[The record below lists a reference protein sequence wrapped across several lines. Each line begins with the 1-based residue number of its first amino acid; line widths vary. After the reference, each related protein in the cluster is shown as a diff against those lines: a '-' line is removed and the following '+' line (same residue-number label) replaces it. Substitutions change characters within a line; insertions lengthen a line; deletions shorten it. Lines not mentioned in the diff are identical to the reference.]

1 VTLEPAA
8 SADGFLTVPLLDA
21 GAVSRLRAEFDRFAP
36 PEGHGFHASS
46 AHGSRADARAA
57 DQLLKAALR
66 PALAEVLPGHEP
78 VLAAFISK
86 GVADGAVVDVHQ
98 DWTYTD
104 ERHHRAVLLWIPLV
118 DGDER
123 NGALRV
129 LPGSHRWT
137 TGLRASGADHA
148 TAPLQD
154 ELRAQS
160 VPVALEAGTAFVY
173 DPALLHGSFPN
184 TSPHPRP
191 VVAIAFAPRDAPLLH
206 FHVDDAGELTGW
218 VIDESHYTLTPY
230 AARPVGCAPYA
241 PWAPLVSTEE
251 IAPHLAISGAA
262 R

>member
-21 GAVSRLRAEFDRFAP
+21 GAVSRLRGEFERLAP
-36 PEGHGFHASS
+36 PEDHGFHASS

-78 VLAAFISK
+78 FLAAFISK
-86 GVADGAVVDVHQ
+86 GVAQGAVVDVHQ

-104 ERHHRAVLLWIPLV
+104 EREHRAVLLWIPLV
-118 DGDER
+118 DVDEG

-160 VPVALEAGTAFVY
+160 VPVELEAGSAFVY

-184 TSPHPRP
+184 SSAQQRP
-191 VVAIAFAPRDAPLLH
+191 VVAIAVAPRGALLLH
-206 FHVDDAGELTGW
+206 FHVDEAGELTGW
-218 VIDESHYTLTPY
+218 VIDESHYTLSPY
-230 AARPVGCAPYA
+230 AARPTGCAPFP
-241 PWAPLVSTEE
+241 PWAPLVATED
-251 IAPHLAISGAA
+251 IAPHLATSRAS